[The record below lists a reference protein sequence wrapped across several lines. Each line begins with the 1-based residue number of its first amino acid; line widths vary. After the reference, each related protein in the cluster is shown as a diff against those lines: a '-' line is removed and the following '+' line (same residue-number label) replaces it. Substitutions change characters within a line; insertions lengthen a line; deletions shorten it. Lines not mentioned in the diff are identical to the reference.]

1 MTLEER
7 QLRAIKFRHIRRT
20 KWWLRRLPRRARLR
34 RYPIIKFFAH
44 YALRRPYLWS
54 FRSEH
59 VTPAIYAGFI
69 LTLLPLYGIQILL
82 AFLLALLL
90 RAHLPILLGLQV
102 VSNPITVFPIWYADY
117 QIGRLFLGLVGV
129 ETSKLQQSELYSM
142 LESLLSGAWNHQL
155 EILLAV
161 FAVTCTGALILGIFC
176 GAIASF
182 SYKIVTRR
190 AIESYRLV
198 SKRLQAY
205 KTRKQVD

>member
-1 MTLEER
+1 MTHEER

-82 AFLLALLL
+82 AFYSPYYCVLTYRFYSGYKSFRIRSPFFPFGLL
-90 RAHLPILLGLQV
+90 
-102 VSNPITVFPIWYADY
+102 T
-117 QIGRLFLGLVGV
+117 
-129 ETSKLQQSELYSM
+129 T
-142 LESLLSGAWNHQL
+142 
-155 EILLAV
+155 
-161 FAVTCTGALILGIFC
+161 
-176 GAIASF
+176 
-182 SYKIVTRR
+182 
-190 AIESYRLV
+190 RLV
-198 SKRLQAY
+198 AFF
-205 KTRKQVD
+205 